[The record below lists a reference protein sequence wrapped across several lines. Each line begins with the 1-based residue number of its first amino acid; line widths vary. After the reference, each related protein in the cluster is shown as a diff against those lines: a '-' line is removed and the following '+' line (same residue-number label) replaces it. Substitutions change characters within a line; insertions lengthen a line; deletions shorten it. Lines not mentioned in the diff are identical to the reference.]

1 VENIKVFTLAEM
13 KKMRDKE
20 YPNLMLEFYMD
31 NYCHKL
37 LEDTY
42 GLKKVQVIVSEDFKY
57 EYRKKNLE
65 VVK

>member
-1 VENIKVFTLAEM
+1 MSVKVFTIKEM
-13 KKMRDKE
+13 RELHQKE
-20 YPNLMLEFYMD
+20 YPNVMFEYYMD

-42 GLKKVQVIVSEDFKY
+42 GLKKVRVVVSEDFKY

-65 VVK
+65 VVR